1 MADNQKT
8 GQNLQA
14 GAGILAKRVQKSLN
28 RAQEKVLQKLGKTM
42 ETKDEQFE
50 QCSQNLSKQQ
60 ADGVRLTKD
69 VRAYFTAVKAI
80 HESSKRLSQTL
91 KDVYESDWNG
101 GEDLSDI
108 IEKEDLMWNDYE
120 EKMSDQIVRT
130 MENYTAQFPEVKE
143 RVGKRGRKLVDYDS
157 ARHHLEALQ
166 GAKKKDDGKMAKAED
181 EFNKAQNVFEELN
194 KELREE
200 LPVLYQSRIGCYV
213 TVFQNISNLRDV
225 FYKEMSLLNHELYN
239 VMKKLETQYSGKAF
253 IIKGLNSSSS
263 KSKKRKSI
271 VISNPIPCNT
281 AFPSDHVSQ
290 RPTGPDAP
298 APDTHTPSQEPLNWD
313 NAAGSASKDPPSS
326 SSSVSELD
334 DLGSECSDTPKRQS
348 ACDGESGSERR
359 SPDRT
364 AAEADLPELG
374 SSQSD
379 DSGVG
384 GPTPEGAGQ
393 DVAPPVPPVREA
405 KAKAPP
411 VPTPRTSF
419 GAADRRSD
427 SRGKAG
433 AEAEKQEVEAEKQEV
448 EAEKQEV
455 EKQEVEAEKV
465 EAEKQEVEAEKQEV
479 EAEKQEVEAEK
490 VEAEKVEAAKEEVE
504 AAKQEV
510 EAEKQEVEAEK
521 QEVEA
526 EKVEAEK
533 VEAAK
538 EEVEAAKEEMEA
550 EAAKEEME
558 AEAAKE
564 EVEAEAAKEEVEAEA
579 AKEEVEAG
587 KEEVEAEAA
596 KEEVEAE
603 KAEAG
608 KEELEAKKEISEKD
622 SPQPSDSLCKGGAA
636 ASQLSSGGEGVLA
649 QPQEDVAGP
658 TADVPD
664 VL

>member
-504 AAKQEV
+504 AAK
-510 EAEKQEVEAEK
+510 
-521 QEVEA
+521 
-526 EKVEAEK
+526 
-533 VEAAK
+533 
-538 EEVEAAKEEMEA
+538 EEMEA

-664 VL
+664 EGVLKEVRELDAGT

>member
-108 IEKEDLMWNDYE
+108 IE
-120 EKMSDQIVRT
+120 
-130 MENYTAQFPEVKE
+130 E

-253 IIKGLNSSSS
+253 IIKGLNSS

-622 SPQPSDSLCKGGAA
+622 SPQPSDSLCKVR
-636 ASQLSSGGEGVLA
+636 LSMK
-649 QPQEDVAGP
+649 
-658 TADVPD
+658 
-664 VL
+664 